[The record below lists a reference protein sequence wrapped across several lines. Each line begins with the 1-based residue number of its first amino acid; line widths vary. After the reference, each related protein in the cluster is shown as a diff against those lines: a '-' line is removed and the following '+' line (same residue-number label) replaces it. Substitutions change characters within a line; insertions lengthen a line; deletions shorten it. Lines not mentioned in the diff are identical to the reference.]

1 MSLLYI
7 QLQVQIFD
15 LAYQG
20 KSRELEMQRLSDENT
35 AILYN
40 ISTLKSANHLG
51 EKVLSQDSGMKFLDD
66 EHVVKLM
73 TPVHHPENLNLVA
86 NPDKKSF
93 FADLFSLKSQA
104 EAGPR

>member
-1 MSLLYI
+1 MYI

-20 KSRELEMQRLSDENT
+20 KSRELEMQRLCDENT

-51 EKVLSQDSGMKFLDD
+51 EKILSENSDMRFLDD
-66 EHVVKLM
+66 DHVVKLI
-73 TPVHHPENLNLVA
+73 TPLRHPESLNLVA
-86 NPDKKSF
+86 NPDKKSV

-104 EAGPR
+104 EAGSR